1 MTINL
6 PLQPQEEARLIALA
20 HAKGL
25 SPEALVRTALE
36 RILAEAGEI
45 PEPPPFGV
53 ATGAELVSA
62 MQASPWKEMALEP
75 SRGRF
80 PVRDVAF

>member
-20 HAKGL
+20 HSKGL
-25 SPEALVRTALE
+25 STEALVRVALD
-36 RILAEAGEI
+36 RFLADADISEVPSGS
-45 PEPPPFGV
+45 
-53 ATGAELVSA
+53 ATGAEIVSA
-62 MQASPWKEMALEP
+62 MQASPWKEIALEP

>member
-25 SPEALVRTALE
+25 SAETLVRAALE
-36 RILAEAGEI
+36 RILSEAPEI
-45 PEPPPFGV
+45 PEPSGAV
-53 ATGAELVSA
+53 TGAELVSA
-62 MQASPWKEMALEP
+62 MQASPFKEIPLE
-75 SRGRF
+75 SNRDQL